1 MQLNS
6 ILFPGAAIDV
16 ATPMQNIIYIPRGKL
31 REPNVAEEEEKK
43 GIQLEESKGPG
54 PYKDKKVQNN

>member
-1 MQLNS
+1 MTLC
-6 ILFPGAAIDV
+6 AAIDV